1 MTLVDTNVLLDVL
14 TNDPVWLNWSILNLR
29 LRASQDHLIINE
41 VVYAEMSGHVPTEA
55 ELDTCLQNLDVT
67 FDNTPKPALFLAG
80 VAFRQYRRMGGVRTG
95 VLPDFFIGAH
105 ARVLGCPI
113 LTRDV
118 RRYRTYFPDVLLITP
133 AA

>member
-14 TNDPVWLNWSILNLR
+14 TNDPAWLNWSIHNLR
-29 LRASQDHLIINE
+29 LRARQGGLIVNE

-55 ELDTCLQNLDVT
+55 ELDACLQGFGVD
-67 FDNTPKPALFLAG
+67 FHNTPKAALFLAG
-80 VAFRQYRRMGGVRTG
+80 GIFRQYRRIGGVRTG

-105 ARVLGCPI
+105 ASVLGCPI

-118 RRYRTYFPDVLLITP
+118 RRYRTYFPDVFLITP
-133 AA
+133 SI